1 MSNTKFVP
9 SIKEQRNLGRPD
21 RLGTWRPVPA
31 TSSKPKQPS
40 EIPQVR
46 LNRVIEFV
54 ESHLASDL
62 CVSTLAAV
70 AGMSSYHFCR
80 SFKQTTGITPHRYV
94 LSRRMEQAKILL
106 EKNGAS
112 LLEVAEQVGFNDQ
125 SQFTRVFHRMVGL
138 TPAQFR
144 KESNQPSFCA
154 EERSS

>member
-1 MSNTKFVP
+1 MSNAKFVS
-9 SIKEQRNLGRPD
+9 SIKEQRNAGRPD
-21 RLGTWRPVPA
+21 RLGTWRPAPA
-31 TSSKPKQPS
+31 TSSKPKQSS

-62 CVSTLAAV
+62 CVSALAAV

-112 LLEVAEQVGFNDQ
+112 LLEIAEQVGFNDQ
-125 SQFTRVFHRMVGL
+125 SQFTRVFHKMVGA

-144 KESNQPSFCA
+144 KESNQPSA
-154 EERSS
+154 I